1 MAENS
6 IVRLPLSAA
15 QTSVWYAHQLDRSGH
30 RYTIGECVEIHGA
43 VDPALFERAWRQ
55 LAHEAEACRVRA
67 VHNEDGLSQELHT
80 EVPADIV
87 RTVDLTQ
94 EADPREAAFT
104 WMRHDL
110 AQPVDLT
117 TGELTATVLFT
128 VSADS
133 AIWYQRGH
141 HVTFDGYSGGVVA
154 KRLAALY
161 DDLVAGRPFGPSPF
175 GTLAQLIEEEQNYR
189 GSDAFVADRTYW
201 MDQLADLPDPAR
213 LSWRTP
219 GRERTNEVPLR
230 SSGAL
235 TGDDTTR
242 LRKAARKAGT
252 HWSIWTIAVTAAYLH
267 RVTGLTDLVLT
278 LPVTARTTAL
288 SLATPGMLSNH
299 VPLRVPVS
307 PRQSMAELV
316 PVVTEALRA
325 ALKHQRYRQ
334 EDIRHDLGLPADG
347 GGIAGP
353 MLNVMAFNHDLRF
366 GGHRTTL
373 HNLSHGAIDDLAI
386 AVYDDGA
393 GLRIDIDGSADR
405 YDAEDLDSYQTR
417 FVSFLERVV
426 AEPELPIGRIE
437 LVSADERHKVL
448 VDWNQTAV
456 PLDGGSLADLFE
468 AQVRRTPTAI
478 ALRYHGTEV
487 TYAQLNRRANKLAHH
502 LISEGVGP
510 EKVVGLALR
519 RSIDLLVAMYAVV
532 KTGAAYLPIDL
543 SYPADRISYIVED
556 AEPAFVITTESA
568 AAAMP
573 AGVRLL
579 LSDSHLEDLVD
590 SRPETDPTDADR
602 TIALTPEHPA
612 YVIYTSGSTGRPKGV
627 LVPHAGVV
635 NRLLWMQAEYR
646 LEAGD
651 RLLQKTPMGF
661 DVSVWE
667 FFWGLQ
673 VGACLVIAKPEGHR
687 DPAYL
692 AKLIQDEGVTTVH
705 FVPSMLTAF
714 LADPGAASCTGLR
727 RVFCSGEALSIELAE
742 DFRFQLPEVPLHN
755 LYGPTEASIDVS
767 YWQHAGETASTL
779 PTMFA
784 AQVARVP
791 GQPAVVSGD
800 RRLSY
805 AELDAAADRMAR
817 VLMQH
822 GAGPE
827 RFVAVALSRK
837 PELLVTLL
845 AVVKAGAA
853 YLPVDLAY
861 PAERIAYLLEDARPA
876 LIVTEE
882 SVELPD
888 TGVPTLLLE
897 ALETGE
903 PTAPIP
909 PVEISPSS
917 PAYLIYTSGSTGRPK
932 GVVVEHRALGQYLR
946 YSAERYDGLDGQAL
960 LHTPVSF
967 DLTVTSIFGTL
978 VRGGCVQLGSLD
990 DGMVGVD
997 APLTFV
1003 KATPSHMALLEGVSA
1018 DRFGSGA
1025 LLLGGEN
1032 LPGSAL
1038 TEWRAAH
1045 PDVTIVN
1052 EYGPTEATVGSVE
1065 YRLRPGDETPA
1076 GAVPIGRPV
1085 WNTQVYVLDDNL
1097 VPVPPGFVGE
1107 LYLAGVQ
1114 LARGYLNRPSLT
1126 AERFV
1131 ANPYGVPGSRM
1142 YRSGDVVR
1150 WNADGVLEYLGRAD
1164 DQVKIRGFRIEL
1176 GEIEAALLQQP
1187 EVAKAAVIVH
1197 KSSTGDQRLVA
1208 YVVGASSVDPVALR
1222 DALAARLPE
1231 YMVPSLVIEV
1241 DDLPVS
1247 PNGKLDRKALPEPDF
1262 SSLTTSRGPR
1272 TPEQEILCG
1281 LYAELLGL
1289 VRVGIDDSFFELGGN
1304 SLMATR
1310 LMSRIRATLGV
1321 ELSVRE
1327 LFEHPTVAGLST
1339 QLDGVTAARPPIR
1352 VSERAEQVPLSF
1364 AQRRLW
1370 FMNRFEG
1377 PSATYNNAFA
1387 VTLDGAL
1394 DIEALQAALADVV
1407 ERHETLRT
1415 IFADDNGTPYQV
1427 ILGAAA
1433 ISLPVANISED
1444 DLSARLDEGAGYAFD
1459 LSVETPLRTTLFALA
1474 DDRHVLLIT
1483 LHHIAC
1489 DGWSTTPMARDIAT
1503 AYAARV
1509 SGAAPAWTPLP
1520 VQYADYAQWQ
1530 RELLGDENDPDSRAR
1545 QQIDYWTDQ
1554 LAGLPDQLELPTDR
1568 PRPAVASNRGD
1579 VVPVAVAPDLYAELS
1594 ALAQANH
1601 VSLFMLLQA
1610 AFATLLTRLGAGTDV
1625 PIGTP
1630 NAGRTDESLDNL
1642 VGMFVN
1648 PLVLRTDTS
1657 GDPTFEELLARVR
1670 ETNLSAYAHQD
1681 LPFDRLVD
1689 IVNPVRSTARHPL
1702 FQVMMPYQSDDPAAV
1717 ELPGLTVSHAPVD
1730 SGIAQ
1735 FDLQL
1740 ALREGA
1746 DGLSGHLEFALDLF
1760 DRGTASQLVKRF
1772 GQVLEQV
1779 AEAPDQRISALDVIG
1794 PDERELLVAG
1804 RNETDREIDWSTIS
1818 ELVERQAARTPS
1830 AVAVHDHGTS
1840 LTYAEL
1846 NAEANKLA
1854 HHLRGLEV
1862 GPDVVVG
1869 VHVDRSASLVVAAL
1883 AVLKAGGVYLPL
1895 DPDYPASRLAYLVE
1909 DAEASLVISRSD
1921 LVIDL
1926 PAADAH
1932 VVLIDSDDWA
1942 DASAADLPAV
1952 AGPDDVAYLIYT
1964 SGSTGR
1970 PKGVLATHRGAV
1982 NRFHWTQRAYF
1993 RYTPEDSVLVKIPTG
2008 FDVSVGEI
2016 FGPLSQGARLV
2027 IAKPGGHLDTA
2038 YLRETI
2044 KEQQVT
2050 QVYFVPSMLAVMLA
2064 DGGLEECRSLR
2075 VLLSGGEELPVSLA
2089 RQVLERLHW
2098 VEFYNQYG
2106 PTEAAID
2113 STAWRVTPES
2123 LEGLHRVPIAAV
2135 SGQVGLH
2142 DNVRLYVL
2150 DEEMAVVPTGTP
2162 GELFIGG
2169 AGVARGYLRRPELT
2183 AERFIP
2189 DPFRSE
2195 GRLYRT
2201 GDQVRWTTDGR
2212 LEILGRVDDQVKL
2225 NGARVELGEIQTALS
2240 AHPSVQQAVVIV
2252 RDKRLVGYVVA
2263 TETVDLRAYLAESL
2277 PEVMVPSSIVRLDSL
2292 PLTPNGKLDRAALPA
2307 PAARAVASRS
2317 VLSNSIEQ
2325 TLADL
2330 YAEVLGVELVG
2341 QEDGFF
2347 ELGGDSIMSIQLVS
2361 RARKAGLIFTPRDV
2375 FRHQSVAKLAAV
2387 TTVDET
2393 VQQKPAE
2400 KLLRGLFAEVLGI
2413 AEVGLDDGF
2422 FELGGDSIMSIQLVS
2437 RARKAGLSFTPRDVF
2452 RHQTVAKLAAVAS
2465 LDAAVA
2471 GAAAV
2476 GGAAGFGTGGHGW
2489 VGPVRLTPLQAAL
2502 AATGDAW
2509 SGFHQS
2515 VLVQVPADLG
2525 LDRLSGA
2532 LQKVVDHHDTLRFV
2546 VRKDGAAWKLEQRAV
2561 GSVDAA
2567 ACVTRVDIAG
2577 LSAEELDVVQ
2587 VHAAEAARDR
2597 LAPYDGTMLQVV
2609 WFDAGPAESG
2619 RLLVLIHH
2627 LSVDGVSWRILLP
2640 DLLSA
2645 WNGEALDPVGTSF
2658 AAWSRQLP
2666 AATVV
2671 ESADEPLLGSRALEP
2686 IDVAA
2691 DAGRL
2696 ELVLPAVAT
2705 EPLITKVPQA
2715 VHGGINDVLL
2725 AGLTLALKRW
2735 RGHESVLIDLE
2746 GHGRDAVPGADV
2758 SRTVGWFTEI
2768 KPVRLAAVAD
2778 DPGATLKAVKEQ
2790 LRTATGSE
2798 AGGAGGAVSGAGG
2811 SAQLIVNYLGRVESP
2826 AATDWSLVPGGAGVI
2841 PGADPRMPLQHAIQ
2855 LNAMVLDGPNGPS
2868 LRAEWIWAD
2877 GVLTSAE
2884 ISELAQLWSDA
2895 LAELV
2900 RAEAVGHTP
2909 SDFPLVTIDQERLSL
2924 LEAKNPDLVSLLP
2937 VTSLQEGFL
2946 YYSLLEGEGI
2956 DLYTGRIWMDLE
2968 GPLDVPAL
2976 HRSADALLSR
2986 HETLRTSFTHD
2997 ALGNP
3002 FQVVHSQLDMP
3013 WTEVDLSELD
3023 ELSQE
3028 AEVLRLLE
3036 AEQLTKFDPERP
3048 PLLRFVVIR
3057 LGLALHRLVL
3067 TNHHLVLDG
3076 WSIPVLLRELFAAY
3090 AEGGEATGLP
3100 RVAPYQDYLEWL
3112 AEQDLET
3119 DRTAWNAALEGLTE
3133 PTLVAPG
3140 IAEGHAVL
3148 PERVTEHLSP
3158 ALGEAV
3164 AALARRTGVTV
3175 NTVIQSAWGL
3185 LLSRLTGRDD
3195 VVFGTT
3201 VSGRPPEIS
3210 GIEQMVGLFV
3220 NTIPVRVRVRPED
3233 GVEDFLGRLQ
3243 DEQTALSDHHQLG
3256 TSEILAGA
3264 GLGPLF
3270 DSTVVFF
3277 NYPIDAGVM
3286 NLAVNGVRLVH
3297 IDARDDTHFALRL
3310 SVFPGADGFQL
3321 NLDSRPDAFS
3331 RAETEDHLRR
3341 YIELLQEMTSSDVS
3355 SIAELGTVSQ
3365 AEQDRLLVEWGGYGD

>member
-1 MAENS
+1 MRTMAENS

-30 RYTIGECVEIHGA
+30 RYTIGECVEIHGS
-43 VDPALFERAWRQ
+43 VDPALFEQAWRQ
-55 LAHEAEACRVRA
+55 LALEAEACRVRA
-67 VHNEDGLSQELHT
+67 VHNDDGLTQELHT
-80 EVPADIV
+80 EVADAIV
-87 RTVDLTQ
+87 ATIDVSK
-94 EADPREAAFT
+94 EADPREAAFA
-104 WMRHDL
+104 WMREDL
-110 AQPVDLT
+110 ARPVDLT
-117 TGELTATVLFT
+117 TDDLTATVLFT
-128 VSADS
+128 VSAAS

-175 GTLAQLIEEEQNYR
+175 GTLTQLIQEERDYR

-201 MDQLADLPDPAR
+201 LDQLADLPDPAR
-213 LSWRTP
+213 LSWKTP
-219 GRERTNEVPLR
+219 GRERTDEVPLR

-235 TGDDTTR
+235 TSDDTTR

-393 GLRIDIDGSADR
+393 GLRVDIDGSADR
-405 YDAEDLDSYQTR
+405 YDADDLDSYQTR

-426 AEPELPIGRIE
+426 AEPDLAIGQIE
-437 LVSADERHKVL
+437 LVSADERRKVL
-448 VDWNQTAV
+448 VDWNQTSV
-456 PLDGGSLADLFE
+456 PLDGGSLPDLFE
-468 AQVRRTPTAI
+468 AQVRRTPNAI

-487 TYAQLNRRANKLAHH
+487 TYAQLNHRANRLAHH

-510 EKVVGLALR
+510 EQVVGLALP

-556 AEPAFVITTESA
+556 AEPAFVITTETA

-573 AGVRLL
+573 EGVRLL
-579 LSDSHLEDLVD
+579 LSDSHLEDLVA
-590 SRPETDPTDADR
+590 SRPDTDPTDADR

-646 LEAGD
+646 LEPGD

-714 LADPGAASCTGLR
+714 LADPGAADCTGMR
-727 RVFCSGEALSIELAE
+727 RVFCSGEALSMELAE
-742 DFRFQLPEVPLHN
+742 DFRFQLPDVPLHN

-779 PTMFA
+779 PKMFA

-800 RRLSY
+800 RRMSY

-817 VLMQH
+817 VLIQH
-822 GAGPE
+822 GVGPE
-827 RFVAVALSRK
+827 RFVAVALPRK

-845 AVVKAGAA
+845 AVIKAAGA
-853 YLPVDLAY
+853 YLPIDLSY
-861 PAERIAYLLEDARPA
+861 PAERIAYLLEDARPTM
-876 LIVTEE
+876 LVTEE
-882 SVELPD
+882 SVELPEH
-888 TGVPTLLLE
+888 GVPTLLLE
-897 ALETGE
+897 ALKDQAAE
-903 PTAPIP
+903 PAQ
-909 PVEISPSS
+909 VEISPSS
-917 PAYLIYTSGSTGRPK
+917 PAYLIYTSGSTGKPK

-990 DGMVGVD
+990 DGAVGVD
-997 APLTFV
+997 EPLTFV

-1038 TEWRAAH
+1038 TEWREAH

-1065 YRLRPGDETPA
+1065 YRLSPGDETPA

-1150 WNADGVLEYLGRAD
+1150 WNTDGVLEYLGRAD

-1176 GEIEAALLQQP
+1176 GEIEAALLQQAG
-1187 EVAKAAVIVH
+1187 VAKAAVIVH

-1208 YVVGASSVDPVALR
+1208 YVVGGGLDPVALR
-1222 DALAARLPE
+1222 DAVGERLPE
-1231 YMVPSLVIEV
+1231 YMVPSLVMEV

-1247 PNGKLDRKALPEPDF
+1247 PNGKLDRKSLPEPDF

-1272 TPEQEILCG
+1272 TPEQEVLCS

-1310 LMSRIRATLGV
+1310 LMSRIRATLGA
-1321 ELSVRE
+1321 ELSVRA

-1339 QLDGVTAARPPIR
+1339 QLDGVTAARPPIQ

-1387 VTLDGAL
+1387 VSLDGAL
-1394 DIEALQAALADVV
+1394 DVEALQAALADVV

-1415 IFADDNGTPYQV
+1415 IFADDNGTPHQV
-1427 ILGAAA
+1427 VLDSVDIP
-1433 ISLPVANISED
+1433 LPVANIAEEE
-1444 DLSARLDEGAGYAFD
+1444 LAARLDEGAGYAFD
-1459 LSVETPLRTTLFALA
+1459 LSIETPLRTTLFALSEE
-1474 DDRHVLLIT
+1474 RHVLLIT

-1509 SGAAPAWTPLP
+1509 SGEAPAWSPLP

-1530 RELLGDENDPDSRAR
+1530 RDLLGDENDPDSRAR

-1568 PRPAVASNRGD
+1568 PRPAIASNRGD
-1579 VVPVAVAPDLYAELS
+1579 VVPVSVPEDLYAELS

-1630 NAGRTDESLDNL
+1630 NAGRTDESLDDL

-1657 GDPTFEELLARVR
+1657 GDPTFEDLLARVR

-1689 IVNPVRSTARHPL
+1689 IVNPARSTARHPL
-1702 FQVMMPYQSDDPAAV
+1702 FQVMMPYQSDDPASV
-1717 ELPGLTVSHAPVD
+1717 ELPGLTVSHAPVE

-1740 ALREGA
+1740 ALREGV

-1760 DRGTASQLVKRF
+1760 DRGTAEQLVERF
-1772 GQVLEQV
+1772 GQVLRQV
-1779 AEAPDQRISALDVIG
+1779 AEAPDQRIGALEVIG
-1794 PDERELLVAG
+1794 SAERQLLVAG

-1818 ELVERQAARTPS
+1818 ELVERQVVRTPA
-1830 AVAVHDHGTS
+1830 AVALEDHGTS

-1846 NAEANKLA
+1846 NAEANRLA
-1854 HHLRGLEV
+1854 WHLRGLGV
-1862 GPDVVVG
+1862 APDVVVG
-1869 VHVDRSASLVVAAL
+1869 VHVDRSAGLVISAL

-1909 DAEASLVISRSD
+1909 DAEASFVISRSD
-1921 LVIDL
+1921 LVGEL
-1926 PAADAH
+1926 PATDAH
-1932 VVLIDSDDWA
+1932 VVLIDSADWA
-1942 DASAADLPAV
+1942 GESSADLPAV
-1952 AGPDDVAYLIYT
+1952 AGPDAVAYLIYT

-2044 KEQQVT
+2044 KKQQVT

-2064 DGGLEECRSLR
+2064 EGGLEECTSLR

-2089 RQVLERLHW
+2089 RQVLERLPW

-2106 PTEAAID
+2106 PTETAID
-2113 STAWRVTPES
+2113 STAWRVTAS
-2123 LEGLHRVPIAAV
+2123 ALEGLHRVPIASV
-2135 SGQVGLH
+2135 EGQVGLH

-2150 DEEMAVVPTGTP
+2150 DEELAMVPTGSP

-2195 GRLYRT
+2195 PQNRDGRLYRT

-2225 NGARVELGEIQTALS
+2225 NGARVELGEIQAALA
-2240 AHPSVQQAVVIV
+2240 AHPSVQHAVVIV

-2263 TETVDLRAYLAESL
+2263 TSDADLRAYLAESL
-2277 PEVMVPSSIVRLDSL
+2277 PEFMVPSTIVPLDSL

-2307 PAARAVASRS
+2307 PAAPAAPSRS
-2317 VLSNSIEQ
+2317 VLGNSIEQ
-2325 TLADL
+2325 TLAGL
-2330 YAEVLGVELVG
+2330 YAEVLGIELVG
-2341 QEDGFF
+2341 PEDGFF

-2375 FRHQSVAKLAAV
+2375 FRHQTVAKLAAV
-2387 TTVDET
+2387 TTVDQTIE
-2393 VQQKPAE
+2393 QKPAE
-2400 KLLRGLFAEVLGI
+2400 KLLRGLFCEVLGL
-2413 AEVGLDDGF
+2413 AEVGVNDGF
-2422 FELGGDSIMSIQLVS
+2422 FDLGGDSIMSIQLVS
-2437 RARKAGLSFTPRDVF
+2437 RARKAGLTFTPRDVF
-2452 RHQTVAKLAAVAS
+2452 RYQTVAKLATVATVDSAVA
-2465 LDAAVA
+2465 A
-2471 GAAAV
+2471 GAA
-2476 GGAAGFGTGGHGW
+2476 GAAGQ
-2489 VGPVRLTPLQAAL
+2489 VGPVELTPLQSAL

-2515 VLVQVPADLG
+2515 VLIQVPPSLG
-2525 LDRLSGA
+2525 AERLAGA
-2532 LQKVVDHHDTLRFV
+2532 LQKVVDHHDALRFV
-2546 VRKDGAAWKLEQRAV
+2546 VREGSPWQLESQAI
-2561 GSVDAA
+2561 GSVDANA
-2567 ACVTRVDIAG
+2567 LVTRVDIAG
-2577 LSAEELDVVQ
+2577 LSAEQLEAVQ
-2587 VHAAEAARDR
+2587 VEAAEAARAR
-2597 LAPYDGTMLQVV
+2597 LAPHEGTMLQVV
-2609 WFDAGPAESG
+2609 WFDAGPSESG
-2619 RLLVLIHH
+2619 RLLVLVHH

-2640 DLLSA
+2640 DLLAA
-2645 WNGEALDPVGTSF
+2645 WQGEELDPVGTSF

-2666 AATVV
+2666 AATSDEVV
-2671 ESADEPLLGSRALEP
+2671 DEPLLGSRALEAS
-2686 IDVAA
+2686 DVVGN
-2691 DAGRL
+2691 AGRL
-2696 ELVLPAVAT
+2696 ELVLPAAET
-2705 EPLITKVPQA
+2705 APLITKVGQA

-2725 AGLTLALKRW
+2725 AGLALAVKRW

-2758 SRTVGWFTEI
+2758 SRTVGWFTEVRS
-2768 KPVRLAAVAD
+2768 VRLSAVD
-2778 DPGATLKAVKEQ
+2778 EDPGKTLKAVKEQ
-2790 LRTATGSE
+2790 LRTATGN
-2798 AGGAGGAVSGAGG
+2798 GR
-2811 SAQLIVNYLGRVESP
+2811 AQLIVNYLGRVESP
-2826 AATDWSLVPGGAGVI
+2826 AAKDWSLVPGGAGLI
-2841 PGADPRMPLQHAIQ
+2841 PGADPRMPMNHAIE
-2855 LNAMVLDGPNGPS
+2855 LNAMVLDGPDGPQ
-2868 LRAEWIWAD
+2868 LKAEWTWAD
-2877 GVLTSAE
+2877 GVLTSYE
-2884 ISELAQLWSDA
+2884 IDQLAQLWWDA

-2900 RAEAVGHTP
+2900 AAEASGHTP
-2909 SDFPLVTIDQERLSL
+2909 SDFPLVKIDQERLSL
-2924 LEAKNPDLVSLLP
+2924 LEAKHPDLESLLP

-2968 GPLDVPAL
+2968 GALDVPAL
-2976 HRSADALLSR
+2976 KDAAENLLAR
-2986 HETLRTSFTHD
+2986 HETLRAGFTHD

-3002 FQVVHSQLDMP
+3002 LQIVHAKLELP
-3013 WTEVDLSELD
+3013 WTEVDLSGLD
-3023 ELSQE
+3023 ELTQE

-3048 PLLRFVVIR
+3048 PLLRFVVIK
-3057 LGLALHRLVL
+3057 LGPELHRLVL

-3076 WSIPVLLRELFAAY
+3076 WSIPVLLRELFAGY
-3090 AEGGEATGLP
+3090 AGTELP
-3100 RVAPYQDYLEWL
+3100 RVAAYTNYLEWL
-3112 AEQDLET
+3112 AEQDLEG
-3119 DRTAWNAALEGLTE
+3119 DRTAWNAALAGLSE

-3158 ALGEAV
+3158 ELGEAV
-3164 AALARRTGVTV
+3164 GALARRTGVTV

-3220 NTIPVRVRVRPED
+3220 NTIPVRIRTRSGD
-3233 GVEDFLGRLQ
+3233 DVEAFLGRLQ

-3286 NLAVNGVRLVH
+3286 KLSVNGIRLVH

-3310 SVFPGADGFQL
+3310 SVFPGEDGFQL

-3341 YIELLQEMTSSDVS
+3341 YIELLQELTAPDAGP
-3355 SIAELGTVSQ
+3355 IAELGTVSQ

>member
-15 QTSVWYAHQLDRSGH
+15 QSSVWYAHQLDRSGH
-30 RYTIGECVEIHGA
+30 RYTIAECVEIHGS
-43 VDPALFERAWRQ
+43 VDPALFEQAWRR

-67 VHNEDGLSQELHT
+67 VHNDDGLSQELHT
-80 EVPADIV
+80 QVPDSIV
-87 RTVDLTQ
+87 ATVDVTA
-94 EADPREAAFT
+94 EADPRAAAFA
-104 WMRHDL
+104 WMRADL
-110 AQPVDLT
+110 ARPVDLT
-117 TGELTATVLFT
+117 TGDLTATVLFT

-175 GTLAQLIEEEQNYR
+175 GTLTQLIEEEQEYR
-189 GSDAFVADRTYW
+189 GSDAFVADRDYW

-219 GRERTNEVPLR
+219 GRDRTDEVPLR

-235 TGDDTTR
+235 TSDDTTR
-242 LRKAARKAGT
+242 LRKAARSAGT

-288 SLATPGMLSNH
+288 TLATPGMLSNH

-405 YDAEDLDSYQTR
+405 YDTDELDSYQTR
-417 FVSFLERVV
+417 FVRFLECVV
-426 AEPELPIGRIE
+426 AEPQLPIGQIE
-437 LVSADERHKVL
+437 LVSADERRKVL

-456 PLDGGSLADLFE
+456 SLDGGSLADLFE
-468 AQVRRTPTAI
+468 SQVRRTPNAT

-510 EKVVGLALR
+510 EKVIGLALP

-543 SYPADRISYIVED
+543 SYPADRISYVVED

-573 AGVRLL
+573 NGVRLL
-579 LSDSHLEDLVD
+579 LSDSHLEDLVAA
-590 SRPETDPTDADR
+590 RPDTDPTDADR
-602 TIALTPEHPA
+602 TIPLTPEHPA

-646 LEAGD
+646 LKAGD

-714 LADPGAASCTGLR
+714 LADPGAAGCTGLR
-727 RVFCSGEALSIELAE
+727 RVFCSGEALSMELAE
-742 DFRFQLPEVPLHN
+742 DFRFQLPDVPLHN

-779 PTMFA
+779 PKMFA

-791 GQPAVVSGD
+791 GQPAVVSAD
-800 RRLSY
+800 RRMSY

-817 VLMQH
+817 VLLQH

-827 RFVAVALSRK
+827 RFVAVALPRT

-845 AVVKAGAA
+845 AVVKTGAA
-853 YLPVDLAY
+853 YLPIDLTY
-861 PAERIAYLLEDARPA
+861 PADRIAYLLEDARPA
-876 LIVTEE
+876 LLVTEE

-888 TGVPTLLLE
+888 HDVPTLLLE
-897 ALETGE
+897 ALIDAG
-903 PTAPIP
+903 PASAPKID
-909 PVEISPSS
+909 VSPGY
-917 PAYLIYTSGSTGRPK
+917 PAYLIYTSGSTGMPK

-946 YSAERYDGLDGQAL
+946 WVTEMYGGLSGQTL
-960 LHTPVSF
+960 LHSPVSF
-967 DLTVTSIFGTL
+967 DLTVTSMFGAL
-978 VRGGCVQLGSLD
+978 VRGGCVQLGAID
-990 DGMVGVD
+990 DGVAGAED
-997 APLTFV
+997 PLTFV
-1003 KATPSHMALLEGVSA
+1003 KATPSHLPMLEGLAA
-1018 DRFGSGA
+1018 DRFGSGE
-1025 LLLGGEN
+1025 LLLGGEA
-1032 LPGSAL
+1032 LRGSAL
-1038 TEWRAAH
+1038 TEWRKAH
-1045 PDVTIVN
+1045 PDITLVN
-1052 EYGPTEATVGSVE
+1052 EYGPTEATVGCVE
-1065 YRLRPGDETPA
+1065 YRLEPGDEIPA
-1076 GAVPIGRPV
+1076 GVVPIGRPV

-1097 VPVPPGFVGE
+1097 LPVPPGFSGE

-1114 LARGYLNRPSLT
+1114 LARGYLNRSSLT

-1176 GEIEAALLQQP
+1176 GEIESALLHQAD
-1187 EVAKAAVIVH
+1187 VAKAAVIVH
-1197 KSSTGDQRLVA
+1197 KSSSGDQQLVA
-1208 YVVGASSVDPVALR
+1208 YVVADGNDLDPVALR
-1222 DALAARLPE
+1222 EAVAGRLPE
-1231 YMVPSLVIEV
+1231 YMVPSLVMQV
-1241 DDLPVS
+1241 DDLPVT

-1321 ELSVRE
+1321 ELSVRA

-1339 QLDGVTAARPPIR
+1339 QLDGVTAARPPIQVR
-1352 VSERAEQVPLSF
+1352 EREEQVPLSF

-1387 VTLDGAL
+1387 VSLDGTL

-1407 ERHETLRT
+1407 ERHKTLRT
-1415 IFADDNGTPYQV
+1415 IFADDNGTPHQV
-1427 ILGAAA
+1427 VLEP
-1433 ISLPVANISED
+1433 STVPLPVARIDEAE
-1444 DLSARLDEGAGYAFD
+1444 LAERLDQGAGYAFD

-1474 DDRHVLLIT
+1474 PERHVLLIT

-1530 RELLGDENDPDSRAR
+1530 RELLGDEADPDSRAR
-1545 QQIDYWTDQ
+1545 QQIEYWSDQ

-1579 VVPVAVAPDLYAELS
+1579 VVPVAVSHDLYAELS

-1610 AFATLLTRLGAGTDV
+1610 ALATLLTRLGAGTDV

-1630 NAGRTDESLDNL
+1630 NAGRTDESLDDL

-1740 ALREGA
+1740 ALREGV

-1760 DRGTASQLVKRF
+1760 DRGTAEQLVERF
-1772 GQVLEQV
+1772 GQVLRQV
-1779 AEAPDQRISALDVIG
+1779 AEAPDQRIGALEVIG
-1794 PDERELLVAG
+1794 AAERELLVAG

-1818 ELVERQAARTPS
+1818 ELVERQTVRTPN
-1830 AVAVHDHGTS
+1830 AVAVHDHGS
-1840 LTYAEL
+1840 ELSYAEL
-1846 NAEANKLA
+1846 NAEANRLA
-1854 HHLRGLEV
+1854 HHLRELEV

-1869 VHVDRSASLVVAAL
+1869 VHVDRSAGLIIAAL

-1909 DAEASLVISRSD
+1909 DAEASFVISRSD
-1921 LVIDL
+1921 LAGDL
-1926 PAADAH
+1926 PATDAR
-1932 VVLIDSDDWA
+1932 VVLIDSNDWA
-1942 DASAADLPAV
+1942 EAPATDLPAV

-2064 DGGLEECRSLR
+2064 EGGLEECTSLR
-2075 VLLSGGEELPVSLA
+2075 VLLSGGEELPAALA
-2089 RQVLERLHW
+2089 RQVLDRLPW

-2113 STAWRVTPES
+2113 STAWRITSDS

-2150 DEEMAVVPTGTP
+2150 DDAMAVVPTGAP

-2183 AERFIP
+2183 GERFIP
-2189 DPFRSE
+2189 DPFRD

-2225 NGARVELGEIQTALS
+2225 NGARVELGEIQAAL
-2240 AHPSVQQAVVIV
+2240 ALHPSVQHAVVIV
-2252 RDKRLVGYVVA
+2252 RDKRLVGYVVV
-2263 TETVDLRAYLAESL
+2263 TSSVDLRGYLAESL
-2277 PEVMVPSSIVRLDSL
+2277 PEFMVPSTIVPLDSL

-2307 PAARAVASRS
+2307 PAAAVQASRS
-2317 VLSNSIEQ
+2317 VLSSSVEQ
-2325 TLADL
+2325 TLAEL
-2330 YAEVLGVELVG
+2330 YAEVLSIELVG
-2341 QEDGFF
+2341 PEDGFF

-2375 FRHQSVAKLAAV
+2375 FRHQTVAKLAAV

-2400 KLLRGLFAEVLGI
+2400 KLLRALFAEVLSI
-2413 AEVGLDDGF
+2413 EEVGLDDGF

-2437 RARKAGLSFTPRDVF
+2437 RARKAGLIFTPRDVF
-2452 RHQTVAKLAAVAS
+2452 RHQTVAKLAAVS
-2465 LDAAVA
+2465 TVDAAAGSA
-2471 GAAAV
+2471 GAASA
-2476 GGAAGFGTGGHGW
+2476 GAGSARVAE
-2489 VGPVRLTPLQAAL
+2489 VGPVQLTPLQTAL
-2502 AATGDAW
+2502 AATGEAW

-2515 VLVQVPADLG
+2515 VLIQIPADLG
-2525 LDRLSGA
+2525 LDRLTGA
-2532 LQKVVDHHDTLRFV
+2532 LQKVVDHHDALRFV
-2546 VRKDGAAWKLEQRAV
+2546 VRKDGGSWSLESRAV
-2561 GSVDAA
+2561 GSVDAT

-2577 LSAEELDVVQ
+2577 LTADEQDAVQ
-2587 VHAAEAARDR
+2587 VEAAEAARAR

-2645 WNGEALDPVGTSF
+2645 WQGEALDPVGTSF
-2658 AAWSRQLP
+2658 AAWSKQLP
-2666 AATVV
+2666 AATGFVV
-2671 ESADEPLLGSRALEP
+2671 AEEPLVGSRALESTD
-2686 IDVAA
+2686 IVAN
-2691 DAGRL
+2691 AGKL
-2696 ELVLPAVAT
+2696 EVVLPVAT
-2705 EPLITKVPQA
+2705 TQPLLTKVGQA

-2725 AGLTLALKRW
+2725 AGLALAVKRW

-2768 KPVRLAAVAD
+2768 KPVRLTAVDD

-2790 LRTATGSE
+2790 LRTATDPREGRREGEGGE
-2798 AGGAGGAVSGAGG
+2798 ARRGGR
-2811 SAQLIVNYLGRVESP
+2811 AQLVVNYLGRVESP
-2826 AATDWSLVPGGAGVI
+2826 VATDWSLVPGGAGLV
-2841 PGADPRMPLQHAIQ
+2841 PGADPRMPLGHAIE
-2855 LNAMVLDGPNGPS
+2855 LNAMVLDGPDGPE
-2868 LRAEWIWAD
+2868 LRAEWTWAD
-2877 GVLTSAE
+2877 GVLTSDEVA
-2884 ISELAQLWSDA
+2884 ELAQLWWDA
-2895 LAELV
+2895 LAGLV
-2900 RAEAVGHTP
+2900 GAEASGHTP
-2909 SDFPLVTIDQERLSL
+2909 SDFPLVAIDQERLSL
-2924 LEAKNPDLVSLLP
+2924 LEAKHPDLESLLP

-2968 GPLDVPAL
+2968 GALDVPAL
-2976 HRSADALLSR
+2976 RRSAKSLLVR
-2986 HETLRTSFTHD
+2986 HQTLRAGFTHD

-3002 FQVVHSQLDMP
+3002 LQIVHEQLELP
-3013 WTEVDLSELD
+3013 WTEVDLSTLD

-3048 PLLRFVVIR
+3048 PLLRFVVIK
-3057 LGLALHRLVL
+3057 LGPALHRLVL

-3090 AEGGEATGLP
+3090 AEGGDGTKLP
-3100 RVAPYQDYLEWL
+3100 RVAPYPDYLEWL
-3112 AEQDLET
+3112 AEHDLEN
-3119 DRTAWNAALEGLTE
+3119 DRTAWNAALEGVTE

-3148 PERVTEHLSP
+3148 PERVTEHLTP
-3158 ALGEAV
+3158 ELGEAV

-3201 VSGRPPEIS
+3201 VSGRPPEIT

-3220 NTIPVRVRVRPED
+3220 NTIPVRIRTRSDDTV
-3233 GVEDFLGRLQ
+3233 GAYLGRLQ
-3243 DEQTALSDHHQLG
+3243 DEQTALSDHHHLG

-3286 NLAVNGVRLVH
+3286 KLSVNGVRLVH

-3310 SVFPGADGFQL
+3310 SVFPGEDGFQL

-3341 YIELLQEMTSSDVS
+3341 YIELLREMTAAGTSPV
-3355 SIAELGTVSQ
+3355 AELGAVSQ